1 MGRYAELILLPILAN
16 ITTDIISGSSFLIVG
31 AGYVLSLICDV
42 EVMIDI
48 LESSWHQ
55 NSLLE
60 SVPVLLVHTITIVS
74 VCSGGLVLMHMQ
86 LNTEEVRCRR
96 WWKAFLS
103 FGFGAPFGLL
113 LFFISIRRQ
122 LLVIGNWD
130 GHALLA
136 ANLISSLVTGLWG
149 VLTLGTLGLVLIFM
163 IYYVSSRTHDA
174 CSSRTQQRN

>member
-1 MGRYAELILLPILAN
+1 MGRYAELILLPILTN
-16 ITTDIISGSSFLIVG
+16 GTSDIISRSSFLIVG

-42 EVMIDI
+42 EVIDI

-60 SVPVLLVHTITIVS
+60 SVPLLLVHTITIAS
-74 VCSGGLVLMHMQ
+74 VCSSGLVLLHMQ
-86 LNTEEVRCRR
+86 LSTGEIRCRR

-103 FGFGAPFGLL
+103 FGFGAPFGLF
-113 LFFISIRRQ
+113 LFFSSISWQ
-122 LLVIGNWD
+122 LLVTGNWD

-163 IYYVSSRTHDA
+163 IYYVSSRTNDA